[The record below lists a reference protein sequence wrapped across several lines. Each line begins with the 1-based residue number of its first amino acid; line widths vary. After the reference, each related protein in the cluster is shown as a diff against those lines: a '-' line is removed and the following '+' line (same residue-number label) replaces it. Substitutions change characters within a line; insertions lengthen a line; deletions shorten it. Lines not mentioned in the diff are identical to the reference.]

1 MELLKAIKQEG
12 GGGGFAVA
20 ANDGKAV
27 FGAAGL
33 RYEGGHIQDREA
45 EGSGFLEFGVIRQG
59 VLPYNDQ
66 VQLRGNP
73 LRVPPYPLGQKPR
86 L

>member
-1 MELLKAIKQEG
+1 VELLEAIKQEG
-12 GGGGFAVA
+12 GSGGFAVA
-20 ANDGKAV
+20 TNDGEAV

-33 RYEGGHIQDREA
+33 RYEGGHIHDREA
-45 EGSGFLEFGVIRQG
+45 EGSGFLKLGVVRQG
-59 VLPYNDQ
+59 VSPYNDQ